1 MPFRH
6 EMTRISPGYVGAY
19 MHDKVASFGSLFL
32 KSGLSLEDA
41 EMEFGISVRQIR
53 RYVTGEADAP
63 KLVTDRVR
71 EIAERRTTP
80 VAKPKFRFI
89 DLFAG
94 IGGLRLGFEAIGGK
108 CVFTSEWDRWSNQ
121 TYAKNF
127 PDGDDHVMVGD
138 IRPYGAN
145 PELIPEH
152 DVLLAGFP
160 CQPFSLA
167 GVSKKNS
174 LGRAHGFADEKQGNL
189 FFEIESILRHHKPA
203 AFLLEN
209 VKHLQRHDKGRTFEV
224 IRRTLE
230 DELGYA
236 IDFRIVSSAPWVP
249 QKRERIFIAGFR
261 KDVGFSFDDF
271 DRMIPPENEW
281 PTLGTILQSH
291 NEVDAKYTLTPKLW
305 EYLQAYRA
313 KHEKAGNGFGYSMFE
328 AGDVTRTL
336 SARYHKDGSEILIG
350 QKGTRPRRLTPT
362 ECARLMGF
370 EHGKRKWQIP
380 VSDTQAY
387 RQFGNAVVVP
397 VIEAIARY
405 MEPSIMKMLEHDRAS
420 KREPERLQAVG

>member
-1 MPFRH
+1 MH
-6 EMTRISPGYVGAY
+6 ESAV
-19 MHDKVASFGSLFL
+19 SFASLFT

-53 RYVTGEADAP
+53 RYITGEAPAP
-63 KLVTDRVR
+63 KLVVDRVE
-71 EIAERRTTP
+71 EIGARR
-80 VAKPKFRFI
+80 VANVPEGKFRFI

-108 CVFTSEWDRWSNQ
+108 CVFTSEWDRWSNT
-121 TYAKNF
+121 TYQKNF
-127 PDGDDHVMVGD
+127 ADGDDHMMVGD
-138 IRPYGAN
+138 IRPYGAD
-145 PELIPEH
+145 PSLIPEH

-189 FFEIESILRHHKPA
+189 FFDIEAILRHHRPA
-203 AFLLEN
+203 VFLLEN
-209 VKHLQRHDKGRTFEV
+209 VKHLQRHDGGNTFEV

-230 DELGYA
+230 DKLDYV
-236 IDFRIVSSAPWVP
+236 IDWRVISSEPWVP

-261 KDVGFSFDDF
+261 KDVGFSFQDF
-271 DRMIPPENEW
+271 DRMLPDQRDW
-281 PTLGTILQSH
+281 PKLGSILQTH
-291 NEVDAKYTLTPKLW
+291 NEVDSKYTLTPKLW

-313 KHEKAGNGFGYSMFE
+313 KHEKAGNGFGYSLFGPE
-328 AGDVTRTL
+328 GVTRTL
-336 SARYHKDGSEILIG
+336 SARYHKDGSEVLIP

-370 EHGKRKWQIP
+370 ERGDRKWKIP

-397 VIEAIARY
+397 VIEALAHY
-405 MEPSIMKMLEHDRAS
+405 MEPSIAKMLEIDRAEKAAPL
-420 KREPERLQAVG
+420 KRAAVG

>member
-1 MPFRH
+1 
-6 EMTRISPGYVGAY
+6 MTDG
-19 MHDKVASFGSLFL
+19 SFATIFEQ
-32 KSGLSLEDA
+32 SGLSLEEA
-41 EMEFGISVRQIR
+41 EAELGVSARQIR
-53 RYVTGEADAP
+53 RYISGEAGVP
-63 KLVTDRVR
+63 KLAHERVA
-71 EIAERRTTP
+71 EIAARRM
-80 VAKPKFRFI
+80 AEKPPAKFRFI

-94 IGGLRLGFEAIGGK
+94 IGGLRIGFEAIGGR
-108 CVFTSEWDRWSNQ
+108 CVFTSEWDRWSNE
-121 TYAKNF
+121 TYKKNF
-127 PDGDDHVMVGD
+127 PDDRDDHQLVGD
-138 IRPYGAN
+138 IRPYGAD
-145 PELIPEH
+145 PSLIPEH

-189 FFEIESILRHHKPA
+189 FFEIEAILRHHRPA

-209 VKHLQRHDKGRTFEV
+209 VKHLQRHDKGNTFEV

-230 DELGYA
+230 DELDYA
-236 IDFRIVSSAPWVP
+236 IDWRVISSEPWVP

-271 DRMIPPENEW
+271 DRMLPKQKNW
-281 PTLGTILQSH
+281 PKLGGILQTH
-291 NEVDAKYTLTPKLW
+291 NEVDSKYTLTPKLW

-313 KHEKAGNGFGYSMFE
+313 KHEKAGNGFGYSMF
-328 AGDVTRTL
+328 GPQGVTRTL
-336 SARYHKDGSEILIG
+336 SARYHKDGSEVLIE

-370 EHGKRKWQIP
+370 EHGKRKWKIP

-397 VIEAIARY
+397 VVEAIARF
-405 MEPSIMKMLEHDRAS
+405 MEPSIMEMLEIDRAEKAAPK
-420 KREPERLQAVG
+420 KRRAVG

>member
-1 MPFRH
+1 MQDWTATFGELFR
-6 EMTRISPGYVGAY
+6 R
-19 MHDKVASFGSLFL
+19 
-32 KSGLSLEDA
+32 SGLSFEEA
-41 EMEFGISVRQIR
+41 EAELGVSERQIR
-53 RYVTGEADAP
+53 RYVANDIVPTKLAMEKIRELANRRLEARSP
-63 KLVTDRVR
+63 PT
-71 EIAERRTTP
+71 
-80 VAKPKFRFI
+80 FRFI

-94 IGGLRLGFEAIGGK
+94 IGGLRLGFEAIGGE
-108 CVFTSEWDRWSNQ
+108 CVFTSEWDRWSNT
-121 TYAKNF
+121 TYHKNF
-127 PDGDDHVMVGD
+127 ADSDGHMMVGD
-138 IRPYGAN
+138 IRPYGAD
-145 PELIPEH
+145 PAKIPAF

-189 FFEIESILRHHKPA
+189 FFDIEAILRHHQPP

-230 DELGYA
+230 EDLDYK
-236 IDFRIVSSAPWVP
+236 ISVRVISSEPWVP

-271 DRMIPPENEW
+271 DSMVPPANQW
-281 PTLGTILQSH
+281 PKLGDILHSH
-291 NEVDAKYTLTPKLW
+291 NEVDSKYTLTPKLW
-305 EYLQAYRA
+305 EYLKAYRA
-313 KHEKAGNGFGYSMFE
+313 KHEKAGNGFGYSLFG
-328 AGDVTRTL
+328 ATDVARTL
-336 SARYHKDGSEILIG
+336 SARYHKDGSEILIE
-350 QKGTRPRRLTPT
+350 QSGTRPRRLTPT

-370 EHGKRKWQIP
+370 EHGDRKWQIP

-397 VIEAIARY
+397 VVEAVARY
-405 MEPSIMKMLEHDRAS
+405 MEPSIKRILEIDQESSTLVRRHGFA
-420 KREPERLQAVG
+420 